1 MAKPSSQTLEERL
14 LMNAVDTVAKN
25 VEDYDPV
32 VLIHLVSEVVKRED
46 LQLGLYRVLAN
57 AFPADKL
64 RALGIEPGRSGTG
77 MAGTTDDV
85 MNYLTLPQ
93 MHRVQL
99 RGIQQLQEK
108 LLPGGFLMVNKEVTH
123 SDATRMLAQCTSQM
137 EKVLRLTK
145 AVKANAEVNRL
156 KEAISA
162 GLSAISEGMG
172 PEQAAKVLDLM
183 QGAMRKHL
191 SSTKAKLDEIMEEAE
206 QLGG

>member
-1 MAKPSSQTLEERL
+1 MAKNDRQTLEERL

-25 VEDYDPV
+25 VDDYDPV

-57 AFPADKL
+57 SFPAEKL
-64 RALGIEPGRSGTG
+64 RALGIEPGKSGTG
-77 MAGTTDDV
+77 MAGTGDDV
-85 MNYLTLPQ
+85 MNYLTIPH

-99 RGIQQLQEK
+99 RGIQQLQEM
-108 LLPGGFLMVNKEVTH
+108 LLPGGFLMINKEVTH
-123 SDATRMLAQCTSQM
+123 SDATRMLAQCTGQM

-162 GLSAISEGMG
+162 GLAAIAEEMG
-172 PEQAAKVLDLM
+172 STQASKALDLM

-191 SSTKAKLDEIMEEAE
+191 SNTKVKLDEVMEEAE